1 MKQADRQKMCTNC
14 DGRVAYE
21 ATQCPYCFTTMQAE
35 APVQGNLFKSSPP
48 QDNLTSLFTPPYS
61 ARETASEEKKT
72 FKKAPESAAPK
83 IPVEKETVSENKS
96 FWPIL
101 LLTLGGNL
109 FTLGVL
115 QFFFAE
121 QGVVRLD
128 INASYWFL
136 FIVLS
141 LPLFYFGYKQLGQTQ
156 E

>member
-14 DGRVAYE
+14 DGRVAYD
-21 ATQCPYCFTTMQAE
+21 ATQCPYCFTTLQAE
-35 APVQGNLFKSSPP
+35 APVQGNLFKSPP
-48 QDNLTSLFTPPYS
+48 SQESLTSLFTPPYS
-61 ARETASEEKKT
+61 ARETEPEEKKS
-72 FKKAPESAAPK
+72 FKKAPEPTLSK
-83 IPVEKETVSENKS
+83 IPVEKEATSESKS

-115 QFFFAE
+115 QFFFSE
-121 QGVVRLD
+121 QGVVQLD

-136 FIVLS
+136 FIVLA
-141 LPLFYFGYKQLGQTQ
+141 LPLFYFGYKQLGQVQ